1 MKKVMNEDRS
11 AAKSDDGLVCSA
23 CGNKER
29 FIEVMAVET
38 HLVNRRKDYI
48 RLLEG
53 VADHYRCW
61 NCGIIIQEQT
71 GD

>member
-1 MKKVMNEDRS
+1 MRRNKSTLK
-11 AAKSDDGLVCSA
+11 KSDALVCSI

-38 HLVNRRKDYI
+38 HLVNGQRDYI

-53 VADHYRCW
+53 IAENYHCW
-61 NCGIIIQEQT
+61 YCGATIEGAT
-71 GD
+71 MNRA